1 MSDTGALDPQ
11 SSWPAGP
18 ESHPAHYRKRHCRPG
33 AILLG
38 VVLAVTLLIGVKATN
53 DNAINSY
60 REAGEALGQQA
71 SLLSPPRPAGPA
83 SMKRSIFNCAKAAS
97 RHCR

>member
-1 MSDTGALDPQ
+1 MSDTGALTTIKLAWQ
-11 SSWPAGP
+11 ALKVTL
-18 ESHPAHYRKRHCRPG
+18 AHYRKAPLQAG

-60 REAGEALGQQA
+60 REAGEAWDNRPA
-71 SLLSPPRPAGPA
+71 CLSPPRPAGPA
-83 SMKRSIFNCAKAAS
+83 SMKHSIFNCAKAAS